1 MNLSDKVINEQGN
14 VATYCA
20 GADARLRYVDVNGE
34 DKKYLIEG
42 EAAGTDYITT
52 VQPIIESNKFVTVP
66 TPIEQL
72 NLQASPEIKNYQL
85 VFTTGDT
92 FTNNLVIPSGMYIQS
107 KLNFSTNSTYKLLI
121 DNNVISYVKL
131 TKVLPKIIPSGV
143 LATIQHMAQ
152 PGDIFSDVSA
162 DWSNGLTLSMY
173 WDVNDF
179 TDEKSDLYE
188 FLDQLFGIGLE
199 LGGGATG
206 MCAGI
211 YKNSGD
217 NEIKFQ
223 ALNDQAGSS
232 GAGDWDQNHS
242 LIFTVDRTAELI
254 HFYIDGSET
263 YTTNADEM
271 IPAFGEGI
279 SRFFAGGVPVK
290 NIRIW
295 NRPLTAGECKD
306 LSNSDSE

>member
-1 MNLSDKVINEQGN
+1 MNQSDKLIYTQGN
-14 VATYCA
+14 ASTFA
-20 GADARLRYVDVNGE
+20 RGADGRLVYNGIDDE

-42 EAAGTDYITT
+42 EAAVTDYITSE
-52 VQPIIESNKFVTVP
+52 QPIIESNKFVTVP

-85 VFTTGDT
+85 VFTTGST
-92 FTNNLVIPSGMYIQS
+92 FTNNLVIPSGMYIES
-107 KLNFSTNSTYKLLI
+107 KLKFLTNSTYKLLI

-143 LATIQHMAQ
+143 LSTIEEMVG

-162 DWSNGLTLSMY
+162 DWSNGLTMSMY
-173 WDVNDF
+173 WDVTDF
-179 TDEKSDLYE
+179 TDEESDLY
-188 FLDQLFGIGLE
+188 DIQTQLFSLGLE
-199 LGGGATG
+199 LGGGASG
-206 MCAGI
+206 MRVGF
-211 YKNSGD
+211 YKDYGD

-223 ALNDQAGSS
+223 ALDDQAGSS
-232 GAGDWDQNHS
+232 GNGEWDKSHS
-242 LIFTVDRTAELI
+242 LIFVVDRLGEWI
-254 HFYIDGSET
+254 RFYIDGENV
-263 YTTNADEM
+263 YTSSPPS
-271 IPAFGEGI
+271 IGAFGEGI
-279 SRFFAGGVPVK
+279 DHFFAGGSPVK